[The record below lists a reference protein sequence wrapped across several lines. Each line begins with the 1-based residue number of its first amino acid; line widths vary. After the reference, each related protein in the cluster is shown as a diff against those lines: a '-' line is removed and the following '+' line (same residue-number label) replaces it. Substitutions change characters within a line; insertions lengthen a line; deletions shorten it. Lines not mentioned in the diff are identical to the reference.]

1 MSIKKKKSSGLMA
14 GEESGDTIILSI
26 KVEIYETLGEG
37 TRKYPLL
44 FKHLEK

>member
-1 MSIKKKKSSGLMA
+1 MSIKKKGNGLMA

-26 KVEIYETLGEG
+26 KVEIYETLGEE

-44 FKHLEK
+44 SKHLGK